1 MPKRK
6 ISSGPTQ
13 PQQDCSDGAKML
25 IEQMK
30 LHPEEFKGYAGKFT
44 NLLDTA
50 REVSQGMHRN
60 VRMSARD
67 ATAILAAADEH
78 LYEVW
83 LAEDVLTNMMR
94 PKEEP
99 EKNMVYA
106 TPVKAGLWQGAVPNP
121 VYTGNGATNTISNN
135 LSSTT
140 SQSIEQ
146 AYRMEM
152 KNLKME
158 QERREMRERED
169 FKRRE
174 DEYAMRNTKPFT
186 GFI

>member
-44 NLLDTA
+44 ALLDA
-50 REVSQGMHRN
+50 AHDVQHNSAIRGM
-60 VRMSARD
+60 SKRD
-67 ATAILAAADEH
+67 GIAIMAAAEEH

-83 LAEDVLTNMMR
+83 LAENVLTKMMA

-99 EKNMVYA
+99 EKDMVYA

-140 SQSIEQ
+140 SQSIAQ

-152 KNLKME
+152 EKYKAEL
-158 QERREMRERED
+158 ERRQMDD
-169 FKRRE
+169 FKRR
-174 DEYAMRNTKPFT
+174 DNEYALRNTKPFKP
-186 GFI
+186 FI

>member
-44 NLLDTA
+44 AMLDA
-50 REVSQGMHRN
+50 AHDIQHNSAIRGM
-60 VRMSARD
+60 SKRD
-67 ATAILAAADEH
+67 AAAILAAAEEH

-83 LAEDVLTNMMR
+83 LAADVLTKMMA
-94 PKEEP
+94 PKP
-99 EKNMVYA
+99 EVEKDMVYA

-121 VYTGNGATNTISNN
+121 VYTGTGVANTISNN
-135 LSSTT
+135 LSSTST
-140 SQSIEQ
+140 SQYINE

-152 KNLKME
+152 DKYKME
-158 QERREMRERED
+158 MQKMEMERQRHQEN
-169 FKRRE
+169 
-174 DEYAMRNTKPFT
+174 EYALRNTKPF
-186 GFI
+186 GKFV

>member
-30 LHPEEFKGYAGKFT
+30 LHPEEFKRYDGKFT
-44 NLLDTA
+44 NMLDTA
-50 REVSQGMHRN
+50 RESTQGLHRN
-60 VRMSARD
+60 VKMSTRD
-67 ATAILAAADEH
+67 AKAILDAAEEH

-83 LAEDVLTNMMR
+83 LAEDVLTMMMR
-94 PKEEP
+94 PKP
-99 EKNMVYA
+99 EVEKDMVYA

-121 VYTGNGATNTISNN
+121 VYTGTGVANTISNN
-135 LSSTT
+135 LSSTST
-140 SQSIEQ
+140 SQYINE

-152 KNLKME
+152 DKYKME
-158 QERREMRERED
+158 MQKMEMERQRHQEN
-169 FKRRE
+169 
-174 DEYAMRNTKPFT
+174 EYALRNTKPF
-186 GFI
+186 GKFV